1 MLNAELPIIHVLQ
14 LSYTIGA
21 HAMPCYV
28 WSSVAMPGLW
38 AWHVLLRVI
47 NCAGPT
53 SPWFVQL

>member
-38 AWHVLLRVI
+38 AWHLLLWVI
-47 NCAGPT
+47 NFADPT
-53 SPWFVQL
+53 SA